1 MIVTSPCIMT
11 NRSKTKK
18 YIYHIYTNPTKSVT
32 LHGKPKIVHCC
43 YIHVLEKKKKN
54 WKMSKQ
60 IKMYQVHYS
69 KKNQEKK
76 FKNYSQWILWCNLW
90 LPSLCSCIFGGEKK
104 YTYVSKATVQTER
117 ERELN

>member
-69 KKNQEKK
+69 KK
-76 FKNYSQWILWCNLW
+76 KNLKIIHNGFCGVIYGCLACVPAFL
-90 LPSLCSCIFGGEKK
+90 GEKK
-104 YTYVSKATVQTER
+104 NIHTLVKLLYKLR
-117 ERELN
+117 ERGN